1 MVSQKHTYYQK
12 RSALI
17 SDQGMILANRELQT
31 LQKIEEIIGHKLIVE
46 GMTVCDA
53 GCGGKYLEPIFDDM
67 GAHYIGYDIE
77 DLNLETDTLPISDA
91 SVDLVL
97 NYAVIEHLADPSIF
111 LSESHRVLKEGG
123 ALIVVTPNWQ
133 HSKNEFYNDYT
144 HVKPY
149 TPSSLRKIL
158 ADFGFGKVFDFPN
171 LRCKSAFSYTNQWK
185 YFLAAHRPFLGTAP
199 SFIPEFLKGRAK
211 GIMAVAIK

>member
-1 MVSQKHTYYQK
+1 MVSQKTAYFHK
-12 RSALI
+12 RSVLITDQDMAL
-17 SDQGMILANRELQT
+17 AKRELKT
-31 LQKIEEIIGHKLIVE
+31 LQTIENIIGHKLIAD

-53 GCGGKYLEPIFDDM
+53 GCGGRYLEPVFSDRGM
-67 GAHYIGYDIE
+67 KYVGYDIE
-77 DLNLETDTLPISDA
+77 DLNLETDAFPLPDA

-97 NYAVIEHLADPSIF
+97 NYAVIEHLTDPSMF
-111 LSESHRVLKEGG
+111 LSESHRILKEGG

-133 HSKNEFYNDYT
+133 YCKDEFYNDYT

-158 ADFGFGKVFDFPN
+158 ADYGFSKVFDFPN
-171 LRCKSAFSYTNQWK
+171 LRCKSTFSYTNKWK

-199 SFIPEFLKGRAK
+199 KFIPEFLKGKAK
-211 GIMAVAIK
+211 GILAVAIK